1 VGVGMGG
8 SRHGG
13 PKKDQIIP
21 GRLAEPMALS
31 EPGDENP
38 FITTSARKSAYSPG
52 RSTLHEPR
60 NDVADED
67 VMTSPMLVPGSG
79 SPTCLVNVN
88 GLQTPPP
95 TRHKKSARIAAQIDE
110 QALEAEARHR
120 QKAEQRQRKEAEERK
135 RKQKEMMQMMDVES
149 NPFLAKPGESSRSR
163 QRNPL
168 PVDESRPTV
177 TYVFRGS
184 RKVFANPFYPADAA
198 YPPAELDPVDEDYE
212 VHPNPKPRLLF
223 PSPPPPEK
231 RFKPE
236 DFDSPPATTR
246 EATPPSSPMMAT
258 PRRRLFT
265 KEIVMA
271 VGPSAGLSEDEDEDE
286 DEDDLMSD
294 TPVARRLFQ
303 PVNDLK
309 RAAAAPSDSRADKRA
324 RGMRM

>member
-1 VGVGMGG
+1 MGG

-21 GRLAEPMALS
+21 GRLAEPMALT
-31 EPGDENP
+31 EPSDDNP
-38 FITTSARKSAYSPG
+38 FITKAGRQATYSPG

-60 NDVADED
+60 ADVADED
-67 VMTSPMLVPGSG
+67 ALTSPMLIPGST
-79 SPTCLVNVN
+79 SSSCLINSN
-88 GLQTPPP
+88 GLHTPPP

-110 QALEAEARHR
+110 QALEAEARNR
-120 QKAEQRQRKEAEERK
+120 QKAEIRQRKEAEERK
-135 RKQKEMMQMMDVES
+135 RKQKEMMQMMDVAS

-168 PVDESRPTV
+168 PVDETRPTV

-198 YPPAELDPVDEDYE
+198 YPPAELDPEDEDYE

-223 PSPPPPEK
+223 PSPPPVGK
-231 RFKPE
+231 RFKST
-236 DFDSPPATTR
+236 DFDSPPSTTR

-265 KEIVMA
+265 KEIALA
-271 VGPSAGLSEDEDEDE
+271 VGPSAGLSADEDEEADEDEDE
-286 DEDDLMSD
+286 LLSD

-309 RAAAAPSDSRADKRA
+309 RAADGSVETRADKRA
-324 RGMRM
+324 RGVRM